1 MNTQDN
7 ENKGNEQGKKRAII
21 TTIIIAIIIIIIL
34 LLRSCGTGNSQPSTK
49 EPDYPIGNFEVG
61 DKQETEKP
69 STTPSG
75 DTPTITFAGYGKY
88 NISKDNSKI
97 ELSNPE
103 VNFVSMVFTLTD
115 KDSGT
120 IIARTDKVSPGN
132 YVYVDVSSFYTKAG
146 TYTLLIDTSTY
157 DVETGAQMNGM
168 HQEAE
173 VTVS

>member
-1 MNTQDN
+1 
-7 ENKGNEQGKKRAII
+7 
-21 TTIIIAIIIIIIL
+21 
-34 LLRSCGTGNSQPSTK
+34 
-49 EPDYPIGNFEVG
+49 
-61 DKQETEKP
+61 
-69 STTPSG
+69 
-75 DTPTITFAGYGKY
+75 
-88 NISKDNSKI
+88 
-97 ELSNPE
+97 
-103 VNFVSMVFTLTD
+103 MVFTLTD